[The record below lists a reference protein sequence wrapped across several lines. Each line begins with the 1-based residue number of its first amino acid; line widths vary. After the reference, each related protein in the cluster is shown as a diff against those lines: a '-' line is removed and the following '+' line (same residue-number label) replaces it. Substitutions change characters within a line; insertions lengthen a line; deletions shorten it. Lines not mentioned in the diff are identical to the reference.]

1 MICHQ
6 RHGHS
11 GANNFQLFTPQG
23 PDKNNFKQCDKCR
36 AHKKKTYLKDK
47 KNPLGVV
54 NTQAKARR
62 AATLAANIA
71 YEQQNSV
78 HPVSA
83 RTAFVLQQ
91 LYLTCDLCVQVN
103 NTVLQNAA
111 DAAIKNFDAML
122 SSEIAKDPTAEPK
135 VRYPQT
141 SGPRISQNLRHL
153 SEFCMV
159 KTYGSR
165 EPRVSR
171 TARHTCRINK
181 ISFHHHMYCPAL

>member
-1 MICHQ
+1 MAAKTVNANLARHMICPYHVS
-6 RHGHS
+6 HGA
-11 GANNFQLFTPQG
+11 GNNFQLFTPQG
-23 PDKNNFKQCDKCR
+23 PDKQFLKNCDKCR
-36 AHKKKTYLKDK
+36 AHRKKSYLKDK

-54 NTQAKARR
+54 NTQAKAKR

-122 SSEIAKDPTAEPK
+122 SSEIAKDPTAGKFFP
-135 VRYPQT
+135 V
-141 SGPRISQNLRHL
+141 L
-153 SEFCMV
+153 C
-159 KTYGSR
+159 
-165 EPRVSR
+165 
-171 TARHTCRINK
+171 
-181 ISFHHHMYCPAL
+181 